1 MVSIKATKKHK
12 IAYPNEKTFTKVMD
26 YIFSVQ
32 DEFFLAKEEEFNLK
46 KRLLNA
52 SIYKRK
58 MQQKMDYA
66 YSTLQQFRGKNF

>member
-1 MVSIKATKKHK
+1 
-12 IAYPNEKTFTKVMD
+12 MD

-32 DEFFLAKEEEFNLK
+32 DEFFLAKDEESNLK
-46 KRLLNA
+46 KRLLDA